1 MQGEGNHQNK
11 TNKHSGECNQSAKSA
26 QSKGSYQAASP
37 SEEDAHKN
45 KTKNKSSPVCP
56 LHGPGQNMNMCKV
69 MLAQAKP
76 MKSTWSTA
84 RGGGAGCVRFQGD
97 KKRSAEGE
105 ELNDLVA
112 NAVKSVLNTN
122 KRKNSKGS
130 SDSDSEYNQ

>member
-1 MQGEGNHQNK
+1 M
-11 TNKHSGECNQSAKSA
+11 KSW
-26 QSKGSYQAASP
+26 
-37 SEEDAHKN
+37 
-45 KTKNKSSPVCP
+45 
-56 LHGPGQNMNMCKV
+56 KV
-69 MLAQAKP
+69 ILEQAKD
-76 MKSTWSTA
+76 MKSTWPNA